1 MDDSNM
7 IFILFICIFVPLLIS
22 VPLVQKQSRDIV
34 IYILTGLAVAL
45 FVSEVNG
52 IMLEYFDNDMLYV
65 TTTITPITEE
75 VVKAIPVLM
84 FVYCFPDK
92 RDRYLSIAF
101 ACGVGFA
108 LFENSYILVSNVGS
122 VSLPWALAR
131 GFSAALMHGIC
142 TAAVGYGMTYVRLRR
157 KLAIPGTIALLI
169 LAIIYHG
176 IFNIYVQATD
186 MKYVGFILPGLTYL
200 PIIIY
205 LLVKGRKQE
214 KELKV
219 KSDG

>member
-1 MDDSNM
+1 MDDSNL

-34 IYILTGLAVAL
+34 IYILAGLAVAL
-45 FVSEVNG
+45 FISEVNG
-52 IMLEYFDNDMLYV
+52 ILLEVFDNDMLYV
-65 TTTITPITEE
+65 TTTITPTTEE
-75 VVKAIPVLM
+75 IAKAIPVLM
-84 FVYCFPDK
+84 FVYCFPEK
-92 RDRYLSIAF
+92 RDRYVSIAF
-101 ACGVGFA
+101 ACGIGFA
-108 LFENSYILVSNVGS
+108 LFENAYILVSNVGS

-176 IFNIYVQATD
+176 IFNIYVQAQN

-205 LLVKGRKQE
+205 LVLKGRKQS
-214 KELKV
+214 KMLKV